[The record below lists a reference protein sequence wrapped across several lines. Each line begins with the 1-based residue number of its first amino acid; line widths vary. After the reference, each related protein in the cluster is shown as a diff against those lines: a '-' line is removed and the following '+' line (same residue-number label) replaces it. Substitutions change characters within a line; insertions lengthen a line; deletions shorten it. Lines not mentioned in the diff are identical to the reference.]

1 MTSIFGEKKSQL
13 GQKYLRPEM
22 DSCLFKMTQVACKR
36 KPLTVKDNYWY
47 SKPNPGFTGF
57 QSCQSIFNISVFVM
71 SWHGKMIQGSKKLP
85 LHWCSDG
92 FNSLV
97 SDHLD
102 CFHNDLHYERYTMT
116 SCSKSEFSLR
126 CDGKKLMAQK
136 SHKERNYRHSFFCE
150 T

>member
-1 MTSIFGEKKSQL
+1 MTHQFSKKKSQL
-13 GQKYLRPEM
+13 GHVDKNISGQKWTPV
-22 DSCLFKMTQVACKR
+22 DSSSMWKKTFNSEN
-36 KPLTVKDNYWY
+36 NYWD
-47 SKPNPGFTGF
+47 SKPNPGFTVF

-85 LHWCSDG
+85 LHWCSNG